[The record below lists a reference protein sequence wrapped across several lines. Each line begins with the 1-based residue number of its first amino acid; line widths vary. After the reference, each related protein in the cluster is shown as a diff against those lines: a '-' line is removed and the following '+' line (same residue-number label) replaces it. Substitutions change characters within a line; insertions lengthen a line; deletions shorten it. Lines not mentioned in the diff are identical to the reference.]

1 MDNQLQRVID
11 STLRALVSLITLRP
25 FFRHLFSFRA
35 ALVLAIAIATFRL
48 LDSLMSLITN
58 TDILTLAGLPSQAST
73 VITVLDLIAYIG
85 ILALILRM
93 LTALRQSESER
104 LLRLALKQGVLSE
117 HEFQQKHLLAL
128 KSEYGAL
135 VARLDTA
142 GVLTTEA
149 REKLATAVEES
160 YDRWIVKAALAQA
173 REAGAID
180 EATYTRRIAE
190 LRLSS

>member
-1 MDNQLQRVID
+1 
-11 STLRALVSLITLRP
+11 
-25 FFRHLFSFRA
+25 
-35 ALVLAIAIATFRL
+35 
-48 LDSLMSLITN
+48 MSLITN